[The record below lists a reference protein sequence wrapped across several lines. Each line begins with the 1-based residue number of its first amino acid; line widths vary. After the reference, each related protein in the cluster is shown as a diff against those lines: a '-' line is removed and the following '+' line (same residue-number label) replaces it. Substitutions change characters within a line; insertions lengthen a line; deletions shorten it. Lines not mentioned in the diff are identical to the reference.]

1 MNDKTQLSQVHSI
14 LKNSIINEFD
24 CGVSELNNYLKKF
37 AYQNHQA
44 GSSRVYI
51 VTGEENKVVAFYTL
65 SFGSISYSDAPD
77 RVKKGLGKYPVPVI
91 LLARL
96 AVDKT
101 QQGKGLGQALVKD
114 AILRAYQA
122 SEIAGLRAILI
133 HAKDEQAKNFY
144 EQFGFS
150 PSPIDKFH
158 LYLLMK
164 DIKNI
169 VE

>member
-1 MNDKTQLSQVHSI
+1 MKNKAQFSQIHSI
-14 LKNSIINEFD
+14 SNDLIVNEFD
-24 CGVSELNNYLKKF
+24 CGIYELNNYLKKF

-44 GSSRVYI
+44 GSSRAYV
-51 VTGEENKVVAFYTL
+51 VTAEENKVVAFYTL
-65 SFGSISYSDAPD
+65 SFGSISYSDTPN
-77 RVKKGLGKYPVPVI
+77 RVKKGLGKYPVPII

-96 AVDKT
+96 AVEKS
-101 QQGKGLGQALVKD
+101 QQEKGLGRAIVKD
-114 AILRAYQA
+114 AILRAYKA

-133 HAKDEQAKNFY
+133 HSKDAKAETFY

-150 PSPIDKFH
+150 SSPIDKFH

-169 VE
+169 IE